1 MLLVTTADQRFWKT
15 DTKIL
20 FLGDWCRRYSQKHV
34 WSQLDHEV
42 LPYHWDN
49 REKLYQDY
57 QFLDRLH
64 ESCLTR
70 LASKLNDLHETDF
83 PLRYWRILIGP
94 WLIYYIEVLYERYLS
109 LCEAEKSGKV
119 SKVLLPNPDAS
130 VWTAKDYAEFRDG
143 VYQDPFNQHLYSEII
158 RFLKNLP
165 YEITDIPPLRTPK
178 NTKTNT
184 PQSFTVIGQTLLK
197 KFGQFLPDKMNEI
210 FFAHSYIKPIELAR
224 LQISLGQI
232 PNLYPPDVKI
242 NLFPIN
248 NLMREKINFEE
259 SGSPFEALLYK
270 LIPSL
275 LPTTYVEGYQDTH
288 QRSSQAFPG
297 KVKVIYTTNG
307 FYGND
312 GFNFWAAWQVTR
324 GAKLATSQHGG
335 HYGILKW
342 SANETHELKVT
353 DRYFTWGW
361 EKQDDP
367 RVIPMPSGQLK
378 SRAKKLKTKADGN
391 ILWVGMSTPLYP
403 YWLFSSPMG
412 PQFADYFMDQ
422 KRFADG
428 VSDGLR
434 RLLVYRLYGTDFGWN
449 QKERLT
455 DMMPSIKIYYGQKSY
470 YQQLNEARLCIS
482 TYNSTTYLET
492 FSANFPSLLFW
503 DPDLWELRS
512 SAQPYFDEL
521 REVGILHDTPE
532 SAAAKANSIY
542 MNPMDWWQSTDIQK
556 VRKRFCDRFARIST
570 QWISEWRQELQKMR
584 DD

>member
-42 LPYHWDN
+42 LPFHWDN

-57 QFLDRLH
+57 QFLGNLH
-64 ESCLTR
+64 ESCLAR
-70 LASKLNDLHETDF
+70 LASKLNDLHGTDF

-94 WLIYYIEVLYERYLS
+94 RLIYSIQVLYERYLS
-109 LCEAEKSGKV
+109 ICEAEKSGKV
-119 SKVLLPNPDAS
+119 SKVLLPTSDSAA
-130 VWTAKDYAEFRDG
+130 WIAKGYAEFTRG
-143 VYQDPFNQHLYSEII
+143 VYQDPFNQYLYSEII

-165 YEITDIPPLRTPK
+165 YEITDTPSLK
-178 NTKTNT
+178 PSNNVNTNT
-184 PQSFTVIGQTLLK
+184 PQSFTKIAQTLLRN
-197 KFGQFLPDKMNEI
+197 FGRLLPDKMNEVV
-210 FFAHSYIKPIELAR
+210 FVHSYIKPIELAR

-232 PNLYPPDVKI
+232 PGLYPPTVKTK
-242 NLFPIN
+242 LLPIN
-248 NLMREKINFEE
+248 NLMREKINFGE
-259 SGSPFEALLYK
+259 SGSPFESLLYK
-270 LIPSL
+270 LIPAL
-275 LPTTYVEGYQDTH
+275 IPTVYVEGYQDMH
-288 QRSSQAFPG
+288 QRSLHTFPG
-297 KVKVIYTTNG
+297 KPKVIYTTNG
-307 FYGND
+307 FYGNE
-312 GFNFWAAWQVTR
+312 GFNFWASWQVTR
-324 GAKLATSQHGG
+324 GTKLVTSQHGG

-342 SANETHELKVT
+342 SAHERHELKIT
-353 DRYFTWGW
+353 DKHFTWGW
-361 EKQDDP
+361 EKQGQP
-367 RVIPMPSGQLK
+367 LIAPMASGQLK
-378 SRAKKLKTKADGN
+378 SKVKHLKAKANGN

-412 PQFADYFMDQ
+412 PQFASYFMDQ
-422 KRFADG
+422 KRFAGG

-449 QKERLT
+449 QKKRLT
-455 DMMPSIKIYYGQKSY
+455 DMMPSIKIYDGQKSY

-492 FSANFPSLLFW
+492 FAANFPSLLFW

-532 SAAAKANSIY
+532 SAAIKANSIY
-542 MNPMDWWQSTDIQK
+542 TNPMDWWQSADIQK

-570 QWISEWRQELQKMR
+570 QWVSEWRKELQKVR